1 MQPNQNGFV
10 LCPGSF
16 YKSAVFNT
24 VTGLPEWYE
33 LKVTEYRGQFDFF
46 TFLNNRIPVKLVPD
60 EIADRD
66 YLYAEFL
73 SDLHQ
78 VREAGHATIIIHN
91 LHQGSSRSKSCEP
104 GKVNNSFGM
113 PRSSE
118 NPFSLAFSGNICPGL
133 PRSVDFVK

>member
-33 LKVTEYRGQFDFF
+33 LKVTEFRGQFDFF
-46 TFLNNRIPVKLVPD
+46 TFLNNRIPVKLVSD

-73 SDLHQ
+73 FDLHQ
-78 VREAGHATIIIHN
+78 VREAGHATC
-91 LHQGSSRSKSCEP
+91 LLYTSPS
-104 GKVNNSFGM
+104 
-113 PRSSE
+113 PRD
-118 NPFSLAFSGNICPGL
+118 
-133 PRSVDFVK
+133 RTR